1 VSHKT
6 PTQISDDDLMAL
18 AHLSL
23 RAGREIMHI
32 YADGIDVELKAD
44 KSPLTKADLASHK
57 IITDG
62 ISERFVH
69 IPLISEEDNKSHLEL
84 EGFEGAFFLIDPL
97 DGTKEFINRRPDF
110 TVNIALIEN
119 RAPRYGIIY
128 APVRQA
134 LYIGDVVRGR
144 CLYHQGALP
153 PTLSEFQT
161 LFVHTPQDPLKAV
174 ASFSHNSFETDAYLE
189 HLGVKDRL
197 NIGSSLKFCL
207 LAQGLADVY
216 PRLSPTM
223 EWDTA
228 AGDAILRAAG
238 GKVVDRQG
246 QALLYAKPRFYN
258 PEFFALGALD
268 FITPK
273 AVNA

>member
-1 VSHKT
+1 
-6 PTQISDDDLMAL
+6 MAL

-23 RAGREIMHI
+23 SAGREIMRI
-32 YADGIDVELKAD
+32 YADVIEVELKSD
-44 KSPLTKADLASHK
+44 QSPLTKADTASHRV
-57 IITDG
+57 ITAG
-62 ISERFVH
+62 ISERFLH
-69 IPLISEEDNKSHLEL
+69 IPLISEEDNQFSKEGMAHAEL

-97 DGTKEFINRRPDF
+97 DGTKEFMHRRPDF

-119 RAPRYGIIY
+119 WTPRYGLVY
-128 APVRQA
+128 APMREA
-134 LYIGDVVRGR
+134 LYIGDVAKGR
-144 CLYHQGALP
+144 CLYHQGDLP
-153 PTLSEFQT
+153 KKLSDFQT
-161 LFVHTPQDPLKAV
+161 LSVHKSEAPLKAV
-174 ASFSHNSFETDAYLE
+174 ASFSHNSETTDAYLAQ
-189 HLGVKDRL
+189 LGIKDRL